1 MIPQSL
7 KPILWDVDLA
17 SLDVKKDKDFIIKRV
32 TDKGRWDDVVW
43 LKTQYVIDDIIDV
56 VKKSK
61 NISKKTKNF
70 WLTYV

>member
-32 TDKGRWDDVVW
+32 ADKGRWDDVVW

>member
-17 SLDVKKDKDFIIKRV
+17 SLDVEKDKDFIIKRV
-32 TDKGRWDDVVW
+32 ADKGRWDDVVW

>member
-1 MIPQSL
+1 MVPQSL

>member
-1 MIPQSL
+1 MVPQSL

-32 TDKGRWDDVVW
+32 ADKGRWDDIVW
-43 LKTQYVIDDIIDV
+43 LKKQYAIDDIIDV

>member
-7 KPILWDVDLA
+7 KPILWDVDLE